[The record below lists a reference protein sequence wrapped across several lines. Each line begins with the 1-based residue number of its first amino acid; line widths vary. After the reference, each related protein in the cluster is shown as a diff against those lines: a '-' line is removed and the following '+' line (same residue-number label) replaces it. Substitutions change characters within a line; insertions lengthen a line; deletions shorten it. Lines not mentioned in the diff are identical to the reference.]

1 MSNQYVVDFYN
12 TLSSRYAAD
21 RISMSHGD
29 WMCANTSLQG
39 KKFSFARYPFQKA
52 IADDMHPNLDCIKPS
67 QVGLSEVQIRKVL
80 TILARNPG
88 KTAIFTLPNDKMFER
103 MSTTRIKPLVEE
115 ERVFNMSGGAGGS
128 KPVRSKGLL
137 QIGKSFL
144 FVTGATEGDATS
156 ISADIVFNDEVDL
169 TDQTMLALFNSRL
182 QNSDW
187 KINQRF
193 STPTFEGY
201 GVDRGYQAS
210 DQHEYLC
217 KCPHCNHWQLPLF
230 DKKFVDIPGM
240 PDSLDL
246 TEIDESLIDAGT
258 INLLDAQVVCEKC
271 RMPLDL
277 GNTEYRHWVAKY
289 PNRTHA
295 RGYRVN
301 PFSTDRLSVEYIV
314 AQLFKYKQRDFIR
327 GWYNTVLGLPYNA
340 GDVRL
345 SDADIDACFTERM
358 LVRKSSK
365 TVPAWI
371 GVDLGTT
378 CHITVGEGY
387 SLDAIE
393 VCEFITVPAGR
404 LLEEIARILGEY
416 MVIGGT
422 GDRFP
427 YTPTANDMFRL
438 SAGRI
443 LPLEYRGQ
451 KEINLLE
458 DANENVMYGQANRTI
473 LIDEVVKAIR
483 RGKIKFSGYGTQRSI
498 IKEHLKDMV
507 RDETPEQEAVWRKLS
522 GNDHYFHSLGFMLAA
537 VKIHT
542 SSTLIASDNRS
553 SLLIAGVDMN
563 QKGSPV
569 IYVEGKHKTNLIY
582 GR

>member
-1 MSNQYVVDFYN
+1 MSNPYVVDFYN

-80 TILARNPG
+80 TILARHPG

-115 ERVFNMSGGAGGS
+115 ERVFNMAGGGT
-128 KPVRSKGLL
+128 KPVRSKGLM

-201 GVDRGYQAS
+201 GVDRGFQAS

-217 KCPHCNHWQLPLF
+217 KCPHCNHWQLPVF
-230 DKKFVDIPGM
+230 EKKFVDIPGM
-240 PDSLDL
+240 PDNLEL
-246 TEIDESLIDAGT
+246 VEIDESLIDAGT

-277 GNTEYRHWVAKY
+277 GNTEHRAWVAKF

-301 PFSTDRLSVEYIV
+301 PFSTDRLSVEYII

-327 GWYNTVLGLPYNA
+327 GWYNTVLGLPFNA

-358 LVRKSSK
+358 LIRKSSK

-387 SLDAIE
+387 SVDTIE
-393 VCEFITVPAGR
+393 VVEFITVPSGR
-404 LLEEIARILGEY
+404 LLEEIKRILEEY

-422 GDRFP
+422 ADRFP
-427 YTPTANDMFRL
+427 YTPTANDMFHL
-438 SAGRI
+438 SAGRVI
-443 LPLEYRGQ
+443 PLEYRGQ
-451 KEINLLE
+451 KEVNLVE
-458 DANENVMYGQANRTI
+458 DVNENVMYGQANRTI
-473 LIDEVVKAIR
+473 LIDEVARVVR
-483 RGKIKFSGYGTQRSI
+483 RGKIRFSGYGTQRSI

-507 RDETPEQEAVWRKLS
+507 RDESPEQEAVWRKLS

-542 SSTLIASDNRS
+542 SSTIIASDNRS
-553 SLLIAGVDMN
+553 SVLVMGIDLN
-563 QKGSPV
+563 QNGSA
-569 IYVEGKHKTNLIY
+569 IYVEGKQKSNLIY
-582 GR
+582 GRR